1 VFTLDVESAA
11 SVAWALER
19 GEMTG
24 RALVG
29 AERARGGDARA
40 YP

>member
-19 GEMTG
+19 GEMTVARWSARNG
-24 RALVG
+24 LVE
-29 AERARGGDARA
+29 ATRA